1 MTFEKEGFKPLT
13 HTFAFNE
20 PSPPPVGIQLV
31 RVEDTTESVVKVRTR
46 RPRPKAAL
54 PASSVKQDKPAAA
67 STAVES
73 APQKRAKPKPPTK
86 LKRPGKLSKLKSTK
100 LKPSKLKPKGGL
112 K

>member
-1 MTFEKEGFKPLT
+1 MTLTFEKEGFKPLT

-54 PASSVKQDKPAAA
+54 QRRASSKTSPLLRLRPLERPTEARETQATDQAQAA
-67 STAVES
+67 
-73 APQKRAKPKPPTK
+73 
-86 LKRPGKLSKLKSTK
+86 G
-100 LKPSKLKPKGGL
+100 
-112 K
+112 